1 MKKLLS
7 LIVLAGATAV
17 TAWAADVPQK
27 VDSRLE
33 DAKNVIDQIMS
44 NQSNSIPENIAHK
57 AECVAVVPGMKK
69 AAFIVGGD
77 YGQGVVTCRTAN
89 GWSAPVFI
97 RVAGGS
103 WGLQVGGQSTDLVL
117 LAMNQKGFQDLLHS
131 KFKIGAGISAAA
143 GPVGRDA
150 QASTDASLHSEMLSY
165 SRSKGAFAGIDLN
178 GTSVTQ
184 NTDDTNALYGSS
196 HTFDQIL
203 HGSVPAPAAAQPLL
217 ETIGKYFGAGAEHP

>member
-1 MKKLLS
+1 MQKLLS
-7 LIVLAGATAV
+7 LIVLAGATAI

-44 NQSNSIPENIAHK
+44 NQSNSIPENIARK

-97 RVAGGS
+97 RMAGGS

-131 KFKIGAGISAAA
+131 KFKIGAGVSAAA

-150 QASTDASLHSEMLSY
+150 QASTDASLRSEMLSY

-184 NTDDTNALYGSS
+184 NTDDTNALYGSGHS
-196 HTFDQIL
+196 FDQIL
-203 HGSVPAPAAAQPLL
+203 HGSVPSPAVVQPFL
-217 ETIGKYFGAGAEHP
+217 ETIEKYFGAGSEHQ

>member
-7 LIVLAGATAV
+7 LMLVAGTTAMA
-17 TAWAADVPQK
+17 AWAADVPQK

-33 DAKNVIDQIMS
+33 DAKTVVEQIMS
-44 NQSNSIPENIAHK
+44 NQSNSIPENIARK
-57 AECVAVVPGMKK
+57 AQCVAVVPGMKK

-97 RVAGGS
+97 RMAGGS

-131 KFKIGAGISAAA
+131 KFKLGAGVSAAA

-150 QASTDASLHSEMLSY
+150 QASTDASLRSEMLSY

-178 GTSVTQ
+178 GTTVTQ
-184 NTDDTNALYGSS
+184 NTDDTDALYGSG

-203 HGSVPAPAAAQPLL
+203 HGSVSAPAATKPFLG
-217 ETIGKYFGAGAEHP
+217 TIQQYFGSGAAQQ